1 MFSKRIFIIIFSLS
15 LFVCVVDSN
24 GQKRHNKRPSADKP
38 TAAVVESAK
47 GSESQGQ
54 AGPVPVKKNSRVAES
69 SETAVT
75 VGDTQQFTHIYEF
88 SQPEFTINR
97 MTIRHDDNGK
107 GNISFSKNASDET
120 ITDPVQL
127 SESTLERIAAAL
139 AELDFV
145 NSTENYQY
153 EKDYSHLGNIKFTL
167 KSGEKSRSVT
177 YNWTENKSA
186 KALMD
191 EYRKIGHQYVWMF
204 DVNVARE
211 NQPLEAPKLLDTLDG
226 YIRRGEIS
234 DSEQMVPFLKGLID
248 DERIPL
254 IARNHA
260 TKLVKQIEKQA
271 EKAKK

>member
-15 LFVCVVDSN
+15 LFVGVVN
-24 GQKRHNKRPSADKP
+24 AYGQKRRNKRPSADKP
-38 TAAVVESAK
+38 TAAVVESAQ
-47 GSESQGQ
+47 GTESQGQ
-54 AGPVPVKKNSRVAES
+54 AEPVPVKKNSRAAES
-69 SETAVT
+69 EAAVT
-75 VGDTQQFTHIYEF
+75 IGDTQPFTHIYEF
-88 SQPEFTINR
+88 SQPEFTINS
-97 MTIRHDDNGK
+97 MTIQHDDNGK
-107 GNISFSKNASDET
+107 GTISFSKNASDET
-120 ITDPVQL
+120 ITDPVRL
-127 SESTLERIAAAL
+127 SETTLVRISAAL

-167 KSGEKSRSVT
+167 KSGEKSRTVT

-186 KALMD
+186 KILMD
-191 EYRKIGHQYVWMF
+191 EYRRIGHQYVWMF

-226 YIRRGEIS
+226 YIRRGEVS
-234 DSEQMVPFLKGLID
+234 DPEQMVPFLKGLSD